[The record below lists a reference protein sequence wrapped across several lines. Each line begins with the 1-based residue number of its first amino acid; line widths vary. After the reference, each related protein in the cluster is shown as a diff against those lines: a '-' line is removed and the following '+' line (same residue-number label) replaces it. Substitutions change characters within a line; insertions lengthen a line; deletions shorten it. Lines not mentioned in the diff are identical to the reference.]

1 MWVVTTQQGTLTSA
15 PATSDAWLL
24 AGGPDDPDAANVD
37 GGQLIERRRN
47 GNAADTPMDI
57 LARMPALVVLERIP
71 VPALAMA
78 RDGIILFA
86 NPAFAE
92 MVGYAQETL
101 AGLAFPDVFRTVPA
115 AVFALSGVQ
124 ALANMVVELAHF
136 EGWIVR
142 ARMSRSAL
150 MRRDDQVV
158 LVTFDDLTEHLWLDE
173 H

>member
-1 MWVVTTQQGTLTSA
+1 M
-15 PATSDAWLL
+15 
-24 AGGPDDPDAANVD
+24 
-37 GGQLIERRRN
+37 ERRRN
-47 GNAADTPMDI
+47 GSAADTPIDI

-78 RDGIILFA
+78 PDGVILFT
-86 NPAFAE
+86 NPAFAQ
-92 MVGYAQETL
+92 MVGYDQDTL

-142 ARMSRSAL
+142 ARMSKSAL
-150 MRRDDQVV
+150 MRRDDEVV
-158 LVTFDDLTEHLWLDE
+158 LVTFDDLTDHLWMDE